1 MPVWLVF
8 LLSALVVAAAGVR
21 LARDGDDIA
30 QASGLGGL
38 WVGAILV
45 AAATSLPELS
55 TDISAVRQGNPA
67 LAVGDLFG
75 SSMANMAILAVAD
88 LTVRRTRILTRVAIN
103 QVMVATLAISL
114 TAIAAVGV
122 ASRSTVSL
130 LGLGW
135 PGLTIGFAYVV
146 GMRVLHRNRPEP
158 PFRTPEQVRGA
169 RRRAAPLRVAI
180 IGFALAALVILA
192 AAPVLARSAAA
203 LADQLGVSRGFV
215 GLLLLAITT
224 SLPEV
229 AVSVESIRV
238 GSYDLAVGN
247 LMGSNCFNMFV
258 LVVLDLVDGTG
269 SVLARAD
276 PVLMLGAM
284 FGILLMALA
293 GLDILN
299 KAEKR
304 LWMVEPGPGF
314 MLLAY
319 LVGIYLSYRV
329 SR

>member
-1 MPVWLVF
+1 
-8 LLSALVVAAAGVR
+8 
-21 LARDGDDIA
+21 
-30 QASGLGGL
+30 
-38 WVGAILV
+38 
-45 AAATSLPELS
+45 
-55 TDISAVRQGNPA
+55 
-67 LAVGDLFG
+67 
-75 SSMANMAILAVAD
+75 
-88 LTVRRTRILTRVAIN
+88 
-103 QVMVATLAISL
+103 
-114 TAIAAVGV
+114 
-122 ASRSTVSL
+122 
-130 LGLGW
+130 
-135 PGLTIGFAYVV
+135 
-146 GMRVLHRNRPEP
+146 
-158 PFRTPEQVRGA
+158 
-169 RRRAAPLRVAI
+169 
-180 IGFALAALVILA
+180 VILA